1 MKNISRYKVEYNILI
16 PLFFLFIISI
26 MSIYSA
32 NQMLPSSVG
41 NLALKQTIWYLF
53 GFAIAYFIMV
63 IKNDFFIKYCWI
75 LYGIGIIS
83 LILLFP
89 FGTIIN
95 GAKSWY
101 SFFNLFTIQPSEF
114 MKIILIITIAKIIN
128 DFNIK
133 YHKPTIKQEIYLF
146 IKVGIITF
154 IPVLLT
160 FLQPDTGIVVI
171 YIVIM
176 FVMLLISGI
185 RWQVFAVF
193 FGILIILISIFF
205 GIYYWNSDLFIDLF
219 GTNFFYRIDR
229 LLAWQKGSG
238 MQLNNAIVALGS
250 AGLFGFGFGHTP
262 IYFPE
267 PQTDFIFSVYAS
279 NTGLIGTLFLIML
292 IIFFN
297 LKLIN
302 IANRTTNKISKYI
315 TAGILGMLLYQQIQS
330 IGMNI
335 GLLPITGIT
344 FPFISYGGSSL
355 LSYMIMVGIIF
366 NLSNESLRFTNVNK
380 K

>member
-1 MKNISRYKVEYNILI
+1 
-16 PLFFLFIISI
+16 
-26 MSIYSA
+26 
-32 NQMLPSSVG
+32 
-41 NLALKQTIWYLF
+41 
-53 GFAIAYFIMV
+53 
-63 IKNDFFIKYCWI
+63 
-75 LYGIGIIS
+75 
-83 LILLFP
+83 
-89 FGTIIN
+89 
-95 GAKSWY
+95 
-101 SFFNLFTIQPSEF
+101 